1 MNNIILIG
9 MPGVGKSTVGV
20 VLAKTLGYAFLDSD
34 LLMQERENLLLHEII
49 DKYGLERFIQI
60 EGEINTS
67 IQAEATVIATG
78 GSAVHSMEAMMH
90 LRSIGT
96 VVYLRLPFDELVE
109 RLGDLN
115 QRGVAIRPGE
125 TLEMLFEKRAPLYE
139 RYADV
144 TVDCQDLSIRD
155 IVKKITFL
163 F

>member
-1 MNNIILIG
+1 MNNIILTG

-34 LLMQERENLLLHEII
+34 LLIQERENLLLYEIL

-60 EGEINTS
+60 ESEINAS
-67 IQAEATVIATG
+67 IQAEDTVIATG
-78 GSAVHSMEAMMH
+78 GSAVYGTEAMMH

-96 VVYLRLPFDELVE
+96 VVYLRLPFEELVE
-109 RLGDLN
+109 RLGDLDK
-115 QRGVAIRPGE
+115 RGVAIHSGE
-125 TLEMLFEKRAPLYE
+125 SLEMLYEKRAPLYE

-144 TVDCQDLSIRD
+144 TVDCENLSIRD